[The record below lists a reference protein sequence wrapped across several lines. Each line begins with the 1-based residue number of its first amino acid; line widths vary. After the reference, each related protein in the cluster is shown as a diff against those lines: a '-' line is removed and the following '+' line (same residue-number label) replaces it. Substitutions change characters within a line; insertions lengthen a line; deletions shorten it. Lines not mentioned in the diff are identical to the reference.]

1 MGHRQ
6 GSGAGL
12 TRPATG
18 TTTRQ
23 AGQPLRLPASRRR
36 PAGSETTT
44 RPVTTPRRRTTRG
57 ARRSWRR
64 GPPRC
69 AARGRP
75 LPPRCWTPGQA
86 PGSCP
91 CCWPGRDTGS
101 PPWTCPRRCCRSS
114 PPMPPPA
121 GPASTP
127 PTPTLPARP
136 GQTFDAVVERHLPW
150 TLPDPGIAPT
160 AWRAAAPGAGCPR
173 RPAGAD
179 RGILGPHRPS
189 SRRIS
194 MKTPGRTARSCNG
207 RAEHAI
213 MCHRAKGKLTVD
225 VWRIVGRE
233 QISRRDG
240 RRIRSLSVMA
250 MASTS

>member
-1 MGHRQ
+1 MATGISEEIRRYWDDDATSYDTSPSHYPRRPQ
-6 GSGAGL
+6 ELAAWTATLRRPWPAS
-12 TRPATG
+12 PATVLD
-18 TTTRQ
+18 
-23 AGQPLRLPASRRR
+23 A
-36 PAGSETTT
+36 
-44 RPVTTPRRRTTRG
+44 
-57 ARRSWRR
+57 
-64 GPPRC
+64 
-69 AARGRP
+69 
-75 LPPRCWTPGQA
+75 GQA

-91 CCWPGRDTGS
+91 CCWPGGDTRP

-225 VWRIVGRE
+225 VWRIVGRRE
-233 QISRRDG
+233 AP
-240 RRIRSLSVMA
+240 LSA
-250 MASTS
+250 RHGL